1 MLKSILEKAIS
12 ECKNT
17 SHFYP
22 DKSHQRILDKG
33 YRLAKAEM
41 RAKIPQVVE
50 ELMCFLK
57 GKQELFNSIP
67 HDEYGYKKIKTT
79 DLNITDLI
87 KSLTENK

>member
-1 MLKSILEKAIS
+1 MLK
-12 ECKNT
+12 T
-17 SHFYP
+17 
-22 DKSHQRILDKG
+22 ILDKAIG
-33 YRLAKAEM
+33 YDKPTELCENLCDSCLKAEGYNLAKAEM

-50 ELMCFLK
+50 EVMCFLK

-79 DLNITDLI
+79 DLNITGII